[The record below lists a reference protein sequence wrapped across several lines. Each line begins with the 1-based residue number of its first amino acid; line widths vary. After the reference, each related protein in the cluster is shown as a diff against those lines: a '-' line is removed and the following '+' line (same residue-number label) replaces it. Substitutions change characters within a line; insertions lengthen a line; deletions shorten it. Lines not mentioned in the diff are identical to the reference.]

1 MTDYKNPTH
10 NLEELLALIRQGKYR
25 TTKVAREGATSLDL
39 TLDQMIEVVLN
50 VPNTGTFY
58 KTMESDAN
66 PGHWM
71 DVYHTMTPS
80 SIDVYLKLMIQNGV
94 LIVSF
99 KEL

>member
-39 TLDQMIEVVLN
+39 TLDQMIEVVLD
-50 VPNTGTFY
+50 VPSTGTFY

-66 PGHWM
+66 PGYWM
-71 DVYHTMTPS
+71 DVYHTVTPS
-80 SIDVYLKLMIQNGV
+80 GFDVYLKLMMQNGV